1 MRRAPKGST
10 SSYFCC
16 SLIQITNHSSSA
28 DSPAKSCSFIRW
40 LGSHLFSGITH
51 QEISAKIV
59 TAPII
64 TGA

>member
-1 MRRAPKGST
+1 MSRA
-10 SSYFCC
+10 SSDFRYSF
-16 SLIQITNHSSSA
+16 IPINHSSSA
-28 DSPAKSCSFIRW
+28 DSPARSCSFIRW
-40 LGSHLFSGITH
+40 LGSHLSSGIHH